1 MIHLWYLWYCDVK
14 KMWCEEI
21 HGIKKFKLFVLSFLK
36 FEMQSIISFLKTTM
50 IVKVWKIKWKVWK
63 FWAPHMVLMV
73 KNPPA
78 NAGDTGLIPG
88 SGRSP
93 GEGKGNPLQY
103 SCLENSTGRGAWRAA
118 IYGAA
123 KSWTQLSDWEH
134 TQGFIQ
140 NAHITLTGKFFI
152 LFLVGRKKHK

>member
-1 MIHLWYLWYCDVK
+1 MIHLWYCDVK

-21 HGIKKFKLFVLSFLK
+21 HGIKKFKLFVLSFLR

-103 SCLENSTGRGAWRAA
+103 SCLENSTGRGACRLQSMGPQELDTTEWLR
-118 IYGAA
+118 
-123 KSWTQLSDWEH
+123 TH
-134 TQGFIQ
+134 TRLYPKCPHNFNRQILHFISGW
-140 NAHITLTGKFFI
+140 N
-152 LFLVGRKKHK
+152 KKT

>member
-1 MIHLWYLWYCDVK
+1 MIHLWYCDVK

-21 HGIKKFKLFVLSFLK
+21 HGIKKFKLFVLSFLR

-63 FWAPHMVLMV
+63 FWAPHVVLMV

-88 SGRSP
+88 QEDPLEKEKATHSSTLAWKIPRAEEPGGLQSMGPQELDTTEWLRTHTRLYPKCPHNFNRQILHFISGW
-93 GEGKGNPLQY
+93 N
-103 SCLENSTGRGAWRAA
+103 
-118 IYGAA
+118 
-123 KSWTQLSDWEH
+123 
-134 TQGFIQ
+134 
-140 NAHITLTGKFFI
+140 
-152 LFLVGRKKHK
+152 KKT